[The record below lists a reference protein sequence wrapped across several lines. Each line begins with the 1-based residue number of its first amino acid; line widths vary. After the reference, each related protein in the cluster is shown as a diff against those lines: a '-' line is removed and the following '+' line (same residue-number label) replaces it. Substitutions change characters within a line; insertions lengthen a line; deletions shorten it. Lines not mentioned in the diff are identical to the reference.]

1 MLKPDPIAGSRP
13 ILVRDRV
20 LTQAAPGRKVLS

>member
-20 LTQAAPGRKVLS
+20 LTQAAPGRKVPS

>member
-1 MLKPDPIAGSRP
+1 MLKSDHFAGSRP